1 MTIGLL
7 LLGALVIFLVVAQR
21 KGWVDFNNKNRPATG
36 IGFGV
41 VEELFAPSRHEA
53 RVAQEA
59 KKITPIQILN
69 SDDFSGDI
77 EISFPNEGKS

>member
-1 MTIGLL
+1 MTIRLF
-7 LLGALVIFLVVAQR
+7 LLGALVTFLIVAQR

-36 IGFGV
+36 IAFGV
-41 VEELFAPSRHEA
+41 IEELFAPSRYEA

-77 EISFPNEGKS
+77 KITFPNEGNS